1 LDKLFVFTKL
11 FPPADGVE
19 LKRKKLRFIGSVLLE
34 GTGDFDVK
42 WFGVEVDSSGDLFK
56 RRYERLDDES
66 DNGD

>member
-1 LDKLFVFTKL
+1 M
-11 FPPADGVE
+11 E

-42 WFGVEVDSSGDLFK
+42 WFGGEVDSSGDLFK

-66 DNGD
+66 DNGDW